1 MISASTVAGLDAKSL
16 ETSFRLKILFHA
28 GIFATAFVLLALRRP
43 DAILMP
49 QFYAED
55 GTYWYADAYNHSWH
69 CLFMSEAGYL
79 HTVPRLIAL
88 FTLLFPLAV
97 APLVMNLFAFFFQ
110 ILPIQVF
117 LSSRFSS
124 ISATLRLLSC
134 LLYVAI
140 PNSFEIHGNAT
151 NIQWHLTLVC
161 AMVLLAKPA
170 QTRAWKI
177 FDIVALVL
185 ASVDSPLGIPLGAM
199 AAAVWWLR
207 REETAKWKLLA
218 LIPGTTLEVAYLLF
232 ATTRRAATNGANLTR
247 LLSILGGQVFASSIL
262 GVRTFM
268 QYYFAHVDFLLVAE
282 IIAAVIGMAVILYA
296 LRFAPLE
303 LKLFILFSFAVLAM
317 ALRHP
322 LASMET
328 LPNQWE
334 MLRIPGVGNRYYFY
348 PMLSFLACL
357 IWMAMYRAPAASKIP
372 RYAAMAILLLAP
384 IGIYRDWEYKPFV
397 DFHFP
402 KYVAQ
407 FEQAPSGTRVVI
419 PTNPNWTTWTMEL
432 VKR

>member
-1 MISASTVAGLDAKSL
+1 MTTASTVAGLDVKSYETTFRAKAV
-16 ETSFRLKILFHA
+16 FHA
-28 GIFATAFVLLALRRP
+28 SVFAAAFVLLALRRP

-55 GTYWYADAYNHSWH
+55 GTFWYADAYNHSWH
-69 CLFMSEAGYL
+69 CLWMSEAGYL

-88 FTLLFPLAV
+88 FSLLVPLAA
-97 APLVMNLFAFFFQ
+97 APLVMNLCAFFFQ
-110 ILPIQVF
+110 ILPIHVF
-117 LSSRFSS
+117 ISSRFSS
-124 ISATLRLLSC
+124 ISIPLRLLSC

-161 AMVLLAKPA
+161 CMVLLAEPA
-170 QTRAWKI
+170 QRAWRI
-177 FDIVALVL
+177 FDMVALIL
-185 ASVDSPLGIPLGAM
+185 ASVDSPLGIPLGAL
-199 AAAVWWLR
+199 AAAVWWFR
-207 REETAKWKLLA
+207 REDGAKWKLLA
-218 LIPGTTLEVAYLLF
+218 LIPGTTIEVAYLLF

-268 QYYFAHVDFLLVAE
+268 QYYFAHVHFLLLAE
-282 IIAAVIGMAVILYA
+282 IVAAGIGMAVILYA
-296 LRFAPLE
+296 LRFAPVE
-303 LKLFILFSFAVLAM
+303 LKLFVLFSFAVLAM

-348 PMLSFLACL
+348 PMLSFFACL
-357 IWMAMYRAPAASKIP
+357 IWMVLYAPSASRIP
-372 RYAAMAILLLAP
+372 RYAALAILLWTP

-397 DFHFP
+397 DFHYP

-407 FEQAPSGTRVVI
+407 FEQATPGTKVVI
-419 PTNPNWTTWTMEL
+419 PTNPIWTTWTMEL
-432 VKR
+432 VKH